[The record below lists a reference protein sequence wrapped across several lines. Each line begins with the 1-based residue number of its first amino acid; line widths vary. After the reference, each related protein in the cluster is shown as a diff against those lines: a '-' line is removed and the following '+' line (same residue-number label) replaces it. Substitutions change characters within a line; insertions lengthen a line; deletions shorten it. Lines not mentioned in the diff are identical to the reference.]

1 MAARRKARGLSLF
14 AHRPT
19 PSSAAS
25 CATRLFESMPVQALL
40 DAAWLLRE
48 LGCGWRIHRRGL
60 LVLI

>member
-19 PSSAAS
+19 PSAAS

-48 LGCGWRIHRRGL
+48 LGRGWRIHRRGL